1 MSRRSG
7 VVQGLVGLILGAAL
21 IWLLFRGTDWSAVA
35 QAFSAMDPFWTLTA
49 GLLVVASF
57 FVRVIRWQCIV
68 GAFEQVPFVRLF
80 YATQIGFL
88 ANFVLP
94 ARLGEII
101 RALALNRTAGVPVS
115 RGLSY
120 VAADRVADVT
130 GLAVV
135 FGVIAWVYPVEL
147 VGSLPLPEEWRAVYG
162 PLLTPDH
169 LRQAFRG
176 TLVVL
181 AAAPLALAAAH
192 RSAPRLMRLA
202 GQRLGRRWP
211 NGARAAERLISRLAE
226 GLSIARRPW
235 HLAGAL
241 AANLALWG
249 IFLLT
254 HAALFQA
261 FGLRL
266 PWYTAFVT
274 LSLLALFISVPG
286 PPGFVGPFHAGIVC
300 GLILADPAVP
310 LDTARALA
318 IAGHLVNLIMVV
330 AFGLWSLWR
339 EGMALTELRRDAL
352 SESGGA
358 AQTAE
363 GSPPS
368 SPGVAS

>member
-1 MSRRSG
+1 MSRRSS

-21 IWLLFRGTDWSAVA
+21 IWLLFRGTDWSAVIR
-35 QAFSAMDPFWTLTA
+35 AFSAMDLFWTLVA

-57 FVRVIRWQCIV
+57 YVRVIRWQCIV
-68 GAFEQVPFVRLF
+68 GAFEQVAYPRLF

-101 RALALNRTAGVPVS
+101 RALVLNRTAGVPVS

-120 VAADRVADVT
+120 VAADRVADMT

-135 FGVIAWVYPVEL
+135 FGVFAWVYPVEL
-147 VGSLPLPEEWRAVYG
+147 VGSLPLPGEWRAVYG
-162 PLLTPDH
+162 PLLTPDQV
-169 LRQAFRG
+169 RRVFRSI
-176 TLVVL
+176 LVVL
-181 AAAPLALAAAH
+181 VTAPVALAAAH
-192 RSAPRLMRLA
+192 CSAPWLIRFVEQQV
-202 GQRLGRRWP
+202 GQRWP
-211 NGARAAERLISRLAE
+211 KGAQVLERMIRRLAE
-226 GLSIARRPW
+226 GLSVARCPQ
-235 HLAGAL
+235 HLAGTL

-254 HAALFQA
+254 HAALFRA

-266 PWYTAFVT
+266 PWYAAFVT

-286 PPGFVGPFHAGIVC
+286 PPGFVGPFHAGIMC

-318 IAGHLVNLIMVV
+318 IAGHLVNLILVL
-330 AFGLWSLWR
+330 AFGLWSLWC
-339 EGMALTELRRDAL
+339 EGIALTELRREALAGTEDPTGPADGRPSGSSGAL
-352 SESGGA
+352 S
-358 AQTAE
+358 
-363 GSPPS
+363 
-368 SPGVAS
+368 